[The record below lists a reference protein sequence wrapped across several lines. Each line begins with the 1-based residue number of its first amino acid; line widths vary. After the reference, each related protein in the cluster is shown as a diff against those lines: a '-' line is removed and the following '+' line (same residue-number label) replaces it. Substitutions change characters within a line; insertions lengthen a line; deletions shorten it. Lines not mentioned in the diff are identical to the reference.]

1 MSEETGITRSIDP
14 IRNKDQARYIDPYS
28 DFGFKHIFGKAHNKN
43 LLISFINQVLKGR
56 KVIVDIQYNNIEFKG
71 SGVDYRKTVLDLHC
85 TGDKGEKF
93 IVEMQKAKPKNFKDR
108 SIFYTA
114 NLIQEQGIGVPAD
127 WDYEIPEVF
136 FIGIMNFNFDDSH
149 PDHFIHDIRIMD
161 NNTHQEFYSKLSYT
175 FIEMP
180 KFKKLE
186 TELESKLDEWLYILN
201 NLEKLSEIP
210 LSLAGNTEYQKVF
223 ELAELGNLTREEMCE
238 YNQRLKID
246 RDNYSVM
253 ENARDEGIKIG
264 LEKGLEKGLKEVA
277 LKLKIENIP
286 LNLISK
292 TTGLTIEQ
300 IALL

>member
-1 MSEETGITRSIDP
+1 MSEETDRNTDPVNKTEVTRFV
-14 IRNKDQARYIDPYS
+14 DPYS
-28 DFGFKHIFGKAHNKN
+28 DFGFKHIFGKAPNKN

-71 SGVDYRKTVLDLHC
+71 SGLDYRKTVLDLHC

-93 IVEMQKAKPKNFKDR
+93 MVEMQKAKPKNFKDR

-114 NLIQEQGIGVPAD
+114 NLIQEQGIGVAAN
-127 WDYEIPEVF
+127 WGYEMPEIF
-136 FIGIMNFNFDDSH
+136 FIGVMNFNFDDSH
-149 PDHFIHDIRIMD
+149 PDQFIHDIRLID
-161 NNTHQEFYSKLSYT
+161 RNTHQEFYSKLSYT

-201 NLEKLSEIP
+201 NLKQLSEIP
-210 LSLAGNTEYQKVF
+210 LSLVGNTEYEKVF

-238 YNQRLKID
+238 YNQSLKTR
-246 RDNYSVM
+246 RDYFSVM
-253 ENARDEGIKIG
+253 ENAKDEGR
-264 LEKGLEKGLKEVA
+264 EKGRIEERKEIA
-277 LKLKIENIP
+277 LKLKTGNIA
-286 LNLISK
+286 LSFISE

-300 IALL
+300 IASL

>member
-1 MSEETGITRSIDP
+1 M
-14 IRNKDQARYIDPYS
+14 
-28 DFGFKHIFGKAHNKN
+28 
-43 LLISFINQVLKGR
+43 
-56 KVIVDIQYNNIEFKG
+56 
-71 SGVDYRKTVLDLHC
+71 
-85 TGDKGEKF
+85 
-93 IVEMQKAKPKNFKDR
+93 
-108 SIFYTA
+108 
-114 NLIQEQGIGVPAD
+114 
-127 WDYEIPEVF
+127 
-136 FIGIMNFNFDDSH
+136 
-149 PDHFIHDIRIMD
+149 
-161 NNTHQEFYSKLSYT
+161 
-175 FIEMP
+175 
-180 KFKKLE
+180 
-186 TELESKLDEWLYILN
+186 ESKLDEWLYILN